1 MQIEALHAGLE
12 KLLLLEILA
21 VHIGL
26 KVLETALAAQFRC
39 RDRQGGLGQG
49 RQGDQHQQQRQ
60 EGSHSGAKD
69 ARQSR
74 NQSQGLTGAD
84 RKTLP
89 FRPEGRPAIAH
100 SHAGTLLVQVMAG
113 MAMSLRVVVPPH
125 PLIAHWLTVLR
136 DGGTPPPL
144 FGTAMLELGR
154 WLTYEALRDW
164 LPQRVVAVQT
174 QLASTEGQ
182 VVDATIPLLALPL
195 LPAGLGL
202 WEGARTVLP
211 ASALAPLWIEE
222 QGRIIGLP
230 DAIGDRVGVLLFVP
244 EITAA
249 DGLMLVL
256 ERLAQQGV
264 QGERLRIISLLAAAP
279 GLKVLG
285 ERWNDLTLY
294 CACIDADVDGQ
305 GRIVPGFGDAALR
318 FTGIEGVAS
327 LG

>member
-1 MQIEALHAGLE
+1 
-12 KLLLLEILA
+12 
-21 VHIGL
+21 
-26 KVLETALAAQFRC
+26 
-39 RDRQGGLGQG
+39 
-49 RQGDQHQQQRQ
+49 
-60 EGSHSGAKD
+60 
-69 ARQSR
+69 
-74 NQSQGLTGAD
+74 
-84 RKTLP
+84 
-89 FRPEGRPAIAH
+89 
-100 SHAGTLLVQVMAG
+100 MAG

-174 QLASTEGQ
+174 QLATTEGQ

-222 QGRIIGLP
+222 KGRIIGLP

-256 ERLAQQGV
+256 ERLALQGV

-285 ERWNDLTLY
+285 ERWSDLTLY

-305 GRIVPGFGDAALR
+305 DRIVPGFGDADLR
-318 FTGIEGVAS
+318 FRGIEGLAS

>member
-1 MQIEALHAGLE
+1 
-12 KLLLLEILA
+12 
-21 VHIGL
+21 
-26 KVLETALAAQFRC
+26 
-39 RDRQGGLGQG
+39 
-49 RQGDQHQQQRQ
+49 
-60 EGSHSGAKD
+60 
-69 ARQSR
+69 
-74 NQSQGLTGAD
+74 
-84 RKTLP
+84 
-89 FRPEGRPAIAH
+89 
-100 SHAGTLLVQVMAG
+100 MAG

-164 LPQRVVAVQT
+164 LPQRAVAVQT
-174 QLASTEGQ
+174 PLATTEGH
-182 VVDATIPLLALPL
+182 VVDATVPLLALPL

-211 ASALAPLWIEE
+211 ASALAPLSIGEL
-222 QGRIIGLP
+222 GRIIGLP

-249 DGLMLVL
+249 DGLMHLL
-256 ERLAQQGV
+256 ERLAQKGV
-264 QGERLRIISLLAAAP
+264 QGERLRIISLVAAAP
-279 GLKVLG
+279 GLKALG
-285 ERWNDLTLY
+285 ERWSDLTLY

-305 GRIVPGFGDAALR
+305 GRIVPGFGDADLR
-318 FTGIEGVAS
+318 FTGIEGLAS

>member
-1 MQIEALHAGLE
+1 
-12 KLLLLEILA
+12 
-21 VHIGL
+21 
-26 KVLETALAAQFRC
+26 
-39 RDRQGGLGQG
+39 
-49 RQGDQHQQQRQ
+49 
-60 EGSHSGAKD
+60 
-69 ARQSR
+69 
-74 NQSQGLTGAD
+74 
-84 RKTLP
+84 
-89 FRPEGRPAIAH
+89 
-100 SHAGTLLVQVMAG
+100 
-113 MAMSLRVVVPPH
+113 
-125 PLIAHWLTVLR
+125 
-136 DGGTPPPL
+136 
-144 FGTAMLELGR
+144 
-154 WLTYEALRDW
+154 
-164 LPQRVVAVQT
+164 VQT
-174 QLASTEGQ
+174 QLTTTEGQ

-244 EITAA
+244 EITAV

-256 ERLAQQGV
+256 ERLSQQGV

-279 GLKVLG
+279 GLKALG
-285 ERWNDLTLY
+285 DRWSDLTLY
-294 CACIDADVDGQ
+294 CACIDADVDSQ

>member
-1 MQIEALHAGLE
+1 
-12 KLLLLEILA
+12 
-21 VHIGL
+21 
-26 KVLETALAAQFRC
+26 
-39 RDRQGGLGQG
+39 
-49 RQGDQHQQQRQ
+49 
-60 EGSHSGAKD
+60 
-69 ARQSR
+69 
-74 NQSQGLTGAD
+74 
-84 RKTLP
+84 
-89 FRPEGRPAIAH
+89 
-100 SHAGTLLVQVMAG
+100 
-113 MAMSLRVVVPPH
+113 
-125 PLIAHWLTVLR
+125 
-136 DGGTPPPL
+136 L

-164 LPQRVVAVQT
+164 LPQRVVTVQT
-174 QLASTEGQ
+174 QLATTEGQ

-264 QGERLRIISLLAAAP
+264 QGERIRIISLLAAAP

-305 GRIVPGFGDAALR
+305 HIRTLILTLLFRFMRPLIEHGYVYLAQPPLYRIKWSNADHQYVYSDEERDEQLAAGQAAGKRIPKENSIQRYKGLGEMDYDELWSTTMDPARRTLLQVTLDDAAMADEVFSTLMGEDVEGRRTFIQRNAKDVR
-318 FTGIEGVAS
+318 FLDI
-327 LG
+327 